1 VGGSGS
7 RSSMADLIRPA
18 ARTFFNAPACDDL
31 DALDANVGFLGVPWD
46 QGVIIPMIR
55 SGASAGPRLVRDTRT
70 RLKDTLP
77 DGSSA
82 GWFDIETEQ
91 HHLRGVRLADCGD
104 VLLGAGD
111 TILSHDRIT
120 EASRRIAERGAIVAA
135 VGGDHS
141 VSFPVGRGVTD
152 IYGMVD
158 VVHIDAH
165 SDFADTIYGSK
176 LSHGS
181 QLRRL
186 YELPTTDQLVA
197 LGLRSVDR
205 DQYDDMVRLGVGFAS
220 TKALLDEGP
229 AEVVQRLV
237 RPGRDL
243 YVSIDIDV
251 LDGGIVPGTTLPEPG
266 GIDFR
271 RLRDLLVA
279 IAGRGRVVGFDI
291 VETSAAQLDVN
302 TSMTTAWL
310 MVHFLSAIY
319 ADRST
324 RP

>member
-1 VGGSGS
+1 MAPEG
-7 RSSMADLIRPA
+7 RSPMSSLMRPA

-31 DALDANVGFLGVPWD
+31 DALEAQVAFLGVPWD
-46 QGVIIPMIR
+46 AGVIVPMIR

-82 GWFDIETEQ
+82 GWFDIETERQ
-91 HHLRGVRLADCGD
+91 HLRGVRLADCGD

-111 TILSHDRIT
+111 TQLSHDRIT
-120 EASRRIAERGAIVAA
+120 EASRRIAEKGTLLAA

-141 VSFPVGRGVTD
+141 VSFPVGRGVAD
-152 IYGMVD
+152 VYGTVD

-205 DQYDDMVRLGVGFAS
+205 DQYEDMKRLGVGFAS

-229 AEVVQRLV
+229 VAVVERLV
-237 RPGRDL
+237 RADRDL

-266 GIDFR
+266 GIAFR
-271 RLRDLLVA
+271 QLRDLLVA

-291 VETSAAQLDVN
+291 VETSAAQADVN
-302 TSMTTAWL
+302 TAMTTAWL
-310 MVHFLSAIY
+310 MVHFLSAIFPG
-319 ADRST
+319 ST
-324 RP
+324 TTP

>member
-1 VGGSGS
+1 
-7 RSSMADLIRPA
+7 
-18 ARTFFNAPACDDL
+18 
-31 DALDANVGFLGVPWD
+31 
-46 QGVIIPMIR
+46 
-55 SGASAGPRLVRDTRT
+55 
-70 RLKDTLP
+70 
-77 DGSSA
+77 
-82 GWFDIETEQ
+82 
-91 HHLRGVRLADCGD
+91 
-104 VLLGAGD
+104 
-111 TILSHDRIT
+111 
-120 EASRRIAERGAIVAA
+120 
-135 VGGDHS
+135 
-141 VSFPVGRGVTD
+141 VSFPVGRGVAD
-152 IYGMVD
+152 VYGTVD

-165 SDFADTIYGSK
+165 SDFADTIHGSR

-186 YELPTTDQLVA
+186 HELSTTDRLTA

-220 TKALLDEGP
+220 TKAILDEGP
-229 AEVVQRLV
+229 AAVVERLV

-271 RLRDLLVA
+271 QLRDLLVA
-279 IAGRGRVVGFDI
+279 IAGQGRVVGFDI
-291 VETSAAQLDVN
+291 VETSAAQHDVN

-310 MVHFLSAIY
+310 IVHFLSAIH

-324 RP
+324 SP